1 MELIKDLEGQL
12 RIEFSAEEREI
23 AENCLADYLVEYIKE
38 QQVSEVNEKD
48 TGTTENETELNN
60 ETSNKQ
66 VEKT

>member
-1 MELIKDLEGQL
+1 MEVARDENGQL
-12 RIEFSAEEREI
+12 SIKYDEEETEI
-23 AENCLADYLVEYIKE
+23 AENCLADYLAEYIKE

-66 VEKT
+66 